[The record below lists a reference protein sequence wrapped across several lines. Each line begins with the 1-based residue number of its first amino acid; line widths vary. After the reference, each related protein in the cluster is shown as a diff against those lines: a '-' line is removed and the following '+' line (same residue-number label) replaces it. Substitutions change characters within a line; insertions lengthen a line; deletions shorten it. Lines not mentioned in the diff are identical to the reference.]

1 MEQGTPTTMD
11 ASSSLVTPV
20 PGDNASLVTGSGDG
34 LGVGEGSDA
43 VGSGNDAGSASVGG
57 TDVVLPTAAG
67 GEEGG
72 DGDGKERSP
81 QQKSGAGKEF
91 QVESAPSVGQK
102 GAASNASVVEGATG
116 AAGGSAVSVAGLRK
130 GGETPGKSTS
140 TKPTAATAA
149 GSSLDDEL
157 SQLEEL
163 ERELGIG
170 GGAGGVDGAG
180 AGSMAGEGKSSPP
193 DAEKDDSFD
202 MENLDELEGYL
213 ESLAK

>member
-1 MEQGTPTTMD
+1 MEQGSPTTLD
-11 ASSSLVTPV
+11 ASSSLVTPT
-20 PGDNASLVTGSGDG
+20 PGDNVSSVI
-34 LGVGEGSDA
+34 GEGSDA
-43 VGSGNDAGSASVGG
+43 VGSGRDES
-57 TDVVLPTAAG
+57 DVVLPKAAG
-67 GEEGG
+67 GGG
-72 DGDGKERSP
+72 EGDGKERSL
-81 QQKSGAGKEF
+81 QQKSGADKEF
-91 QVESAPSVGQK
+91 QVDSAPSVGQK
-102 GAASNASVVEGATG
+102 GEAINASG
-116 AAGGSAVSVAGLRK
+116 AAGGSAVPAAGLGK
-130 GGETPGKSTS
+130 IPGTSTS

-170 GGAGGVDGAG
+170 GSTGGVHSAGG
-180 AGSMAGEGKSSPP
+180 GSMAGEGKSSPR